1 MNDSM
6 LTTTRLLLDGKKA
19 QQLIEDFV
27 GSRNILKHFPV
38 SAFHNRSDASKEQ
51 LKSHS
56 FLSDQWTSINN

>member
-38 SAFHNRSDASKEQ
+38 
-51 LKSHS
+51 
-56 FLSDQWTSINN
+56 